1 MSLNKKI
8 LLWIGLIITITLGAL
23 WQFYPLPD
31 AQDRLDTL
39 PLQGETFQGKDSPLT
54 DFEKHAFKEVNL
66 IKRIYQAGSQKCFLT
81 VLDGTH
87 NRHIVHDPF
96 YCFRGSG
103 WKLLSKKQIPIDKGH
118 ATLLKMRRGIQRR
131 EALVWFSDGQKQ
143 HASAMTY
150 FVQTT
155 LRRLT
160 LGYSGEEPLLIVIQ
174 PLNTQTLN
182 WKALINDI
190 PDLQKL

>member
-1 MSLNKKI
+1 MKENKKI
-8 LLWIGLIITITLGAL
+8 LLWIGLTITVILGAL
-23 WQFYPLPD
+23 WQFYPLSD
-31 AQDRLDTL
+31 AKERLASL
-39 PLQGETFQGKDSPLT
+39 PLKGETFQGYDSPLT
-54 DFEKHAFKEVNL
+54 DFEKSAFKGVNL
-66 IKRIYQAGSQKCFLT
+66 IKRVYQTGTQKCFLT

-103 WKLLSKKQIPIDKGH
+103 WKLISKKNISIDKGN
-118 ATLLKMRRGIQRR
+118 ATLLKMRRGIQKR
-131 EALVWFSDGQKQ
+131 EALVWFTNGQNQ

-150 FVQTT
+150 FFQTT

-160 LGYSGEEPLLIVIQ
+160 LGMSGEEPLLVVIQ
-174 PLNTQTLN
+174 PLNTASPDWQ
-182 WKALINDI
+182 AIIDGI